1 LNVDPDALATELRS
15 LRRGLGARHPG
26 LARRLGEQLRQ
37 LCGIAEDDGP
47 ATARRRL
54 ADVVESLLRDE
65 SRTTRLA
72 ITAALALHPEADQR
86 HLAAR
91 QRWLAAQLSFH
102 ERTARRRID
111 EAIDLLARR
120 AAENGLDGE
129 AADAWQ
135 VQSIHAVLRLDG
147 DSPELTERR
156 TVVMTR
162 DDVSEIVTRFSLPR
176 SPGTGEPHDHDLHA
190 EVLFGGRI
198 RERHRLSPEHF
209 RFVIEL
215 PRRHQRGETHDY
227 GIRFSIPPG
236 QAMAPHYA
244 LTPLLTVR
252 SLDLTVRF
260 DPARP
265 PARIWRLDGVA
276 PRMIDY
282 PSDRD
287 QVLPLDRFGEVQVS
301 FRNMHQGLCYGAG
314 WQFPEDGA

>member
-1 LNVDPDALATELRS
+1 LTVDPDALATELRS
-15 LRRGLGARHPG
+15 LRRGLAARHPG

-54 ADVVESLLRDE
+54 AEVIESLLRDE

-72 ITAALALHPEADQR
+72 ITAALALHPEADHR

-129 AADAWQ
+129 LEEAWQ
-135 VQSIHAVLRLDG
+135 VQSVHAVLRLDG

-156 TVVMTR
+156 AVVMTR

-176 SPGTGEPHDHDLHA
+176 RRGATEPHDHDLRA

-198 RERHRLSPEHF
+198 REQRRLSPEHF

-215 PRRHQRGETHDY
+215 PRRYQRGETHDY
-227 GIRFSIPPG
+227 GIRFSIPSD
-236 QAMAPHYA
+236 QTMAPHYA
-244 LTPLLTVR
+244 LTPLLPVR

-276 PRMIDY
+276 PRMTDY

-287 QVLPLDRFGEVQVS
+287 QVLLLDRFGEVHLS
-301 FRNMHQGLCYGAG
+301 FRNMHQGLCYGAN
-314 WQFPEDGA
+314 WQFPEDEA